1 MAVVNAFNHNRL
13 KSARIFTGL
22 TISELAD
29 ASGVSKQA
37 ISQFENGKT
46 KPTLETLMRLM
57 FVLKF
62 PREYF
67 YEKDSIEDVQ
77 VGNTFFRSLVSTS
90 KKERMSQIEKT
101 KYFSKVCDFLENYI
115 DFPELN
121 LPSVKDLIDLPESN
135 LDNPNTFEREHI
147 EQIAMSLRNYWG
159 IGEEPI
165 TNIVF
170 LLEKNGFIMTSLAT
184 DSHKIDAF
192 SQRQMIRKKER
203 YIIVLGDGKQSAS
216 RRQFDTAHELG
227 HMLLHNWNT
236 DFNDIYLEE
245 HRLIEQQADSFA
257 GAFLLPSNAF
267 KKDLHYPNN
276 LSFYIELKK
285 KWKVSIQAMIVRAF
299 HLEVINYNQYTYL
312 MKQMNQKGLRKK
324 EPLDDVLS
332 VPQPMLISKA
342 IEMLLTNNVLKPRE
356 IIEAG
361 GFSLSQEIVEYLLN
375 LKKGTLNEKLQ
386 QENIDVLLQ
395 FKDLDSFGGSKEYK

>member
-29 ASGVSKQA
+29 TSGVSKQA

-67 YEKDSIEDVQ
+67 YEKDDIEDVQ

-101 KYFSKVCDFLENYI
+101 KYFSKVCNFLENYI

-121 LPSVKDLIDLPESN
+121 LPSIKDLINLSESS
-135 LDNPNTFEREHI
+135 LDNPTSFEREHI
-147 EQIAMSLRNYWG
+147 EQIALSLRNYWG
-159 IGEEPI
+159 IGEDPI

-257 GAFLLPSNAF
+257 GAFLLPRNAF

-276 LSFYIELKK
+276 LSFYVELKK

-332 VPQPMLISKA
+332 VPQPILISKA
-342 IEMLLTNNVLKPRE
+342 IEMLLSNNVLKPRE

-361 GFSLSQEIVEYLLN
+361 GFSLSQEMVEYLLN
-375 LKKGTLNEKLQ
+375 LKKGTLNEKLH

-395 FKDLDSFGGSKEYK
+395 FKDLDSFGESKGYK

>member
-1 MAVVNAFNHNRL
+1 MAIVNAFNHNRL

-46 KPTLETLMRLM
+46 KPTLETLMKLM

-67 YEKDSIEDVQ
+67 YEKDNIEEVH

-90 KKERMSQIEKT
+90 KKERLSQVEKT
-101 KYFSKVCDFLENYI
+101 KYFSKICDFLEDYI
-115 DFPELN
+115 DFPALN
-121 LPSVKDLIDLPESN
+121 LPNAKDLIDLPESN
-135 LDNPNTFEREHI
+135 LDNPKFLERDHI
-147 EQIAMSLRNYWG
+147 EEIALSLRNFWG

-184 DSHKIDAF
+184 DTHKIDAF

-257 GAFLLPSNAF
+257 GAFLLPRDAF
-267 KKDLHYPNN
+267 TKDLHYPTN
-276 LSFYIELKK
+276 LSFYIELKR

-299 HLEVINYNQYTYL
+299 HLGVINYNQYTYL

-324 EPLDDVLS
+324 EPLDEILP
-332 VPQPMLISKA
+332 VPQPILISKA
-342 IEMLLTNNVLKPRE
+342 VEMLLNNNVLKPKE

-361 GFSLSQEIVEYLLN
+361 GFMLSQEMVEYLLN
-375 LKKGTLNEKLQ
+375 LKKGTLNEKSEK
-386 QENIDVLLQ
+386 ENVESLLQ
-395 FKDLDSFGGSKEYK
+395 FRDQEGNVRSSEY